1 MLYFYS
7 YRIKIVCP
15 RRPVISAVYCAEE
28 NDERAEDRS
37 SLPEPIF
44 YGGTLPTFSRV
55 SLSGFISRARTLSL
69 SLSRV
74 YSCTRILGRR
84 AQYTRGGKGYTAR
97 SRSRWKN
104 GRFHMNA
111 FHANVLSTVGNGG
124 EGRERRNGRNG
135 RSFERGEAFEWA
147 VVGDRSGSGGRFGT
161 PMRR

>member
-44 YGGTLPTFSRV
+44 YGGTLSTFSRV

-74 YSCTRILGRR
+74 YSCTYTWKTSTIHARWQGIHSPLEKSLEEWSISYECIPCKCAVDRGERR
-84 AQYTRGGKGYTAR
+84 
-97 SRSRWKN
+97 
-104 GRFHMNA
+104 
-111 FHANVLSTVGNGG
+111 GG
-124 EGRERRNGRNG
+124 EGEEERTE
-135 RSFERGEAFEWA
+135 RSFLRARRGFR
-147 VVGDRSGSGGRFGT
+147 VGGGGG
-161 PMRR
+161 